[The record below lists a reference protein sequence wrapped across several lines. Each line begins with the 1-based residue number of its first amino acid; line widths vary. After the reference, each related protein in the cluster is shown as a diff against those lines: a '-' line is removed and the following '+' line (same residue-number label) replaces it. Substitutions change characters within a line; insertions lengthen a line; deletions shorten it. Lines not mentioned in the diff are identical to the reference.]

1 MRDDYLWDGIGQP
14 DPAVERLETVLGRLR
29 LEQAK
34 PPAVRRRWLPGAVA
48 ACLVAGVALWQAAS
62 VAPPAATAWRY
73 EDRAL
78 TSGEVVTTGVGE
90 SKRVWADGFG
100 QVELAPMGEMRILES
115 RPGRH
120 RFDLRSGTMH
130 AFILAPPGEFVVDTP
145 SSRAVDLGC
154 QYTLSVDRRGDGTLD
169 VETGWVAFLHGGVE
183 SFVPAGARCL
193 TRRESGPGIPF
204 YRDAPEGLVEAAKRF
219 VETRSESA
227 LREILDNARERDALT
242 VWHVM
247 TRTQGR
253 QRGLAFERFGQLVS
267 VPAEVTPERI
277 ARGDAAAIDLC
288 WNALGLDSAEWW
300 RGWRRNW

>member
-1 MRDDYLWDGIGQP
+1 MRDDYLWDGSGPP

-34 PPAVRRRWLPGAVA
+34 PPAVRRRWLPGAAA

-62 VAPPAATAWRY
+62 VAPPAATAWRF

-78 TSGEVVTTGVGE
+78 TSGEVVSTGAGE

-100 QVELAPMGEMRILES
+100 QVELAPMGEMRIMES

-193 TRRESGPGIPF
+193 TRRETGPGIPF
-204 YRDAPEGLVEAAKRF
+204 YRDAPAALVEAAKRF

-227 LREILDNARERDALT
+227 LREILDNSRERDAMT

-253 QRGLAFERFGQLVS
+253 QREVAFERFGQLVS
-267 VPAEVTPERI
+267 VPAEVTSDGI
-277 ARGDAAAIDLC
+277 ARGDEAAIDLC
-288 WNALGLDSAEWW
+288 WDALGLDSAEWW
-300 RGWRRNW
+300 RAWRRNW

>member
-1 MRDDYLWDGIGQP
+1 M
-14 DPAVERLETVLGRLR
+14 
-29 LEQAK
+29 
-34 PPAVRRRWLPGAVA
+34 
-48 ACLVAGVALWQAAS
+48 
-62 VAPPAATAWRY
+62 
-73 EDRAL
+73 
-78 TSGEVVTTGVGE
+78 
-90 SKRVWADGFG
+90 WADGFG
-100 QVELAPMGEMRILES
+100 EVELAPMGEMRIVES

-169 VETGWVAFLHGGVE
+169 VEAGWVAFLHNGVE

-193 TRRESGPGIPF
+193 TRRETGPGIPF
-204 YRDAPEGLVEAAKRF
+204 YRDAPAALVEAAKQF
-219 VETRSESA
+219 AGARSESA
-227 LREILDNARERDALT
+227 LREILDNAREQDALT

-253 QRGLAFERFGQLVS
+253 QRALAFERFGRLAS
-267 VPAEVTPERI
+267 VPAEVTSERI

-300 RGWRRNW
+300 RAWRRNW